1 MCGCG
6 EVRELRFRFGPAE
19 KQGREGM
26 QPLSLAKERP
36 ASCIS
41 MFWLVGDL
49 NGVYFILIC
58 IIS

>member
-1 MCGCG
+1 MSATQGITKKNLVKMCGCG

-26 QPLSLAKERP
+26 QPRSLAKERP

-41 MFWLVGDL
+41 MF
-49 NGVYFILIC
+49 
-58 IIS
+58 